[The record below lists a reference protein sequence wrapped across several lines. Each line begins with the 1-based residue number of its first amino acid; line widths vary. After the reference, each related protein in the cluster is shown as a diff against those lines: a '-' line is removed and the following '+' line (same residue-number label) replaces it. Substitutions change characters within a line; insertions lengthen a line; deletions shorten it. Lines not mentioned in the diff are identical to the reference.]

1 MNDVIDV
8 ILSDLCPSL
17 SCLPFSFR
25 NEKHSGRRDDASLEH
40 LRECAECDSGGHEKT
55 AEWGKSSESMLYAVQ

>member
-17 SCLPFSFR
+17 PCLPFSFR
-25 NEKHSGRRDDASLEH
+25 NEKHSDWRDDALFEH
-40 LRECAECDSGGHEKT
+40 LRECAECDSGEHEKT
-55 AEWGKSSESMLYAVQ
+55 AEWGKPSESTLYAVQ